1 MLCGI
6 SDGALDLLHLIESL
20 ASLEEV
26 AILIT
31 IVLVELQGHGE
42 G

>member
-6 SDGALDLLHLIESL
+6 SDGALDLLHLIESS